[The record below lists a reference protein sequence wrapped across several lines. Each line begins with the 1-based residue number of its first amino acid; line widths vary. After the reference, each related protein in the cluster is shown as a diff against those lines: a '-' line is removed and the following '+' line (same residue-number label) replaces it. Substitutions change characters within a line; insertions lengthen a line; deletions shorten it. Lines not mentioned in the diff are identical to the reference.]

1 MKTLRNSAVI
11 LLIGAL
17 LLLLQGCRSS
27 RSNDNS
33 SFEPVEYASA
43 ALDISSNQE
52 RNVQDD
58 ISNSRRNA
66 ITQAVEMVTPAV
78 AGISVKSVREII
90 STSFEELFWYGR
102 SYKKEE
108 SGLGSGFIIS
118 EDGYILT
125 NEHVIGD
132 ATDIIVSLTD
142 GKTYD
147 AELVE
152 RDKSFD
158 IALLKIEGNNFPSVK
173 LGDSDDIL
181 IGEWAIAFGNPFGL
195 FEFSNKPS
203 VTVGVISAVD
213 LYFGEKLDE
222 GRIFQDMI
230 QTDASINPGNS
241 GGPLVNSQGEV
252 IGMNTFIFT
261 AGSES
266 EGSIGIGFA
275 IPINKIKQM
284 VPELKE
290 RAERHYWIGFRGYD
304 IDRRL
309 AIWYDLDTTVG
320 FLIAEV
326 DRNSPA
332 EKAKLKPG
340 DIITEVNGKNVK
352 SSNDIMKYINETDPR
367 PGTKIKLKI
376 LRNRQ
381 TYETTLTLER
391 PQGR

>member
-33 SFEPVEYASA
+33 SFEPVKSASA
-43 ALDISSNQE
+43 APDIGFTPAI
-52 RNVQDD
+52 NVQDD

-66 ITQAVEMVTPAV
+66 ITRAVEMVTPAV

-118 EDGYILT
+118 EDGYVLT

-132 ATDIIVSLTD
+132 ATDIKVSLTD

-241 GGPLVNSQGEV
+241 GGPLVNSQGDV

-266 EGSIGIGFA
+266 EGLIGIGFA

-376 LRNRQ
+376 LRNKQ